1 MRILASEQVQDW
13 LRNLPPQTRR
23 RVRLALRGL
32 EREEGDILALRGDL
46 SGFLRLRIGGYRIIY
61 SVLPGQVVRLEY
73 ADERDWVY
81 ERFRLLLDESAGS
94 G

>member
-1 MRILASEQVQDW
+1 MKLLASEQVQDW
-13 LRNLPPQTRR
+13 LRSLAPQTRR
-23 RVRLALRGL
+23 RVRLALRAL
-32 EREEGDILALRGDL
+32 EQEKGDILALRGEL

-81 ERFRLLLDESAGS
+81 ERFRLLLDGSAGRR
-94 G
+94 